1 MLDTWD
7 AAIVG
12 RFDAI
17 RSSQPVEQAACTL
30 TVSRDCLLY
39 LDHTLNAL
47 RKRAQH
53 RGAYSAAS
61 GSELTALRS
70 AAVEVAASAYI
81 DGVRRRQRQEADV
94 NVGDAASEPSDR
106 SATMASGLA
115 QRSEAHRRG
124 DLTTITCLLSP
135 TLLTNLDD
143 VLGQRLPEHVELAH
157 RPRAPVDGIDD
168 LRSVVVESA
177 VMAWLLLRGYST
189 AVPRA
194 RRRSGWLKSVRYLVA
209 RRWNRAD

>member
-61 GSELTALRS
+61 GPELTALRS

-81 DGVRRRQRQEADV
+81 DGVRRRQRHEAYG
-94 NVGDAASEPSDR
+94 NVGDVARGPSTR
-106 SATMASGLA
+106 SATLASGLA
-115 QRSEAHRRG
+115 QRREARRRG
-124 DLTTITCLLSP
+124 DLKAITCLLSP
-135 TLLTNLDD
+135 TLLTSLDD
-143 VLGQRLPEHVELAH
+143 VLGQRLPEHVDLAH
-157 RPRAPVDGIDD
+157 GRREPVDGIDD

-177 VMAWLLLRGYST
+177 VMAWLLLRGYSE

-194 RRRSGWLKSVRYLVA
+194 SRRSGWFTRMRHLFT
-209 RRWNRAD
+209 RRWNRPD